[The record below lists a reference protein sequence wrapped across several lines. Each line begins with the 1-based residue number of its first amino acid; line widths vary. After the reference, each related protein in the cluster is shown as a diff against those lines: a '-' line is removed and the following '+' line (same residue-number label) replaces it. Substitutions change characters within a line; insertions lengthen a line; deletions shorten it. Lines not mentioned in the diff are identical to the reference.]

1 MDYYSSILSIH
12 HLPNNIPNF
21 LDGMMQ
27 IDLVVVVVMVSVTT
41 MKLLLPLP
49 LSAVC

>member
-27 IDLVVVVVMVSVTT
+27 IDLVVVVMVPVTT